1 MKKIDAILNREQEK
15 YPALINKLSMILE
28 PFALLATGNAP
39 VYIGRIAEEMA
50 VKECKECGAF
60 IFSIEGND
68 LAHVDLKKMEAS
80 VFGGEHFSIST
91 EDAQSVKNVLEALK
105 HRDGSDN
112 DIDPVRDIIDGS
124 DNDIDPVRD
133 IIDGMPKELK
143 SLLGAAIAV
152 SRLRKRGD
160 N

>member
-60 IFSIEGND
+60 IFNIDGND
-68 LAHVDLKKMEAS
+68 VAHVDTKRMEAS
-80 VFGGEHFSIST
+80 VFGGETFSISI
-91 EDAQSVKNVLEALK
+91 EDAESVRNTVDALENRK
-105 HRDGSDN
+105 GSDH
-112 DIDPVRDIIDGS
+112 DIDENPIKDIIE
-124 DNDIDPVRD
+124 
-133 IIDGMPKELK
+133 GMPKELK
-143 SLLGAAIAV
+143 SLLGAAIV
-152 SRLRKRGD
+152 MSKLRKKGD

>member
-39 VYIGRIAEEMA
+39 VYIGRIVEELG
-50 VKECKECGAF
+50 VKQCKDCGAF
-60 IFSIEGND
+60 IFNIDGND
-68 LAHVDLKKMEAS
+68 VAHVDTKRMEAS
-80 VFGGEHFSIST
+80 VFGGETFSISI

-112 DIDPVRDIIDGS
+112 DIDPIK
-124 DNDIDPVRD
+124 D
-133 IIDGMPKELK
+133 IIDGMSKELK

>member
-1 MKKIDAILNREQEK
+1 MILNGTKEQ
-15 YPALINKLSMILE
+15 YPSLISKLSNILE
-28 PFALLATGNAP
+28 PFALLAVGKAP
-39 VYIGRIAEEMA
+39 VYIGRIVEELG
-50 VKECKECGAF
+50 VKQCKDCGAF
-60 IFSIEGND
+60 IFNIDGND
-68 LAHVDLKKMEAS
+68 VAHVDTKRMEAS
-80 VFGGEHFSIST
+80 VFGGETFSIST

-112 DIDPVRDIIDGS
+112 DIDPVK
-124 DNDIDPVRD
+124 D

>member
-91 EDAQSVKNVLEALK
+91 EDAQSVKNVLEASK

-112 DIDPVRDIIDGS
+112 DPVKDIID
-124 DNDIDPVRD
+124 DI
-133 IIDGMPKELK
+133 PKELK
-143 SLLGAAIAV
+143 PLLGVAIAV
-152 SRLRKRGD
+152 SRLRKERR
-160 N
+160 